1 MFLYSYPNC
10 KKKTIASK
18 FNDTGTACL
27 DGLKSIVGE
36 GSFTVMHD
44 AGIVISVPSRVG
56 YSFVDDGEVVHVSRG
71 NIFKGH
77 LNIFISVIPGLQ
89 SKSHI

>member
-1 MFLYSYPNC
+1 
-10 KKKTIASK
+10 
-18 FNDTGTACL
+18 
-27 DGLKSIVGE
+27 
-36 GSFTVMHD
+36 MHD
-44 AGIVISVPSRVG
+44 AGIVISVPPGVG
-56 YSFVDDGEVVHVSRG
+56 YSFVDDGKVVHVSRG

>member
-1 MFLYSYPNC
+1 
-10 KKKTIASK
+10 
-18 FNDTGTACL
+18 
-27 DGLKSIVGE
+27 
-36 GSFTVMHD
+36 MHD
-44 AGIVISVPSRVG
+44 AGIVISVPPRVG

-89 SKSHI
+89 SKSHMLIPLNNKNKQKYFTLSLDNKKTAST